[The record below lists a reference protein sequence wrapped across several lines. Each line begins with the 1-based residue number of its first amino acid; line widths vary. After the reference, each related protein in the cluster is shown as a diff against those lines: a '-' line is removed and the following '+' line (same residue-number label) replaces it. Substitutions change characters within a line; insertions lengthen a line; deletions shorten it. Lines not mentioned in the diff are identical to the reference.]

1 MNQSF
6 GCRIVL
12 ALLSIAAA
20 VSPVRAADKPVFLY
34 SQYFNAPGE
43 NRYSADGN
51 YSQVLEAL
59 KKNYAVE
66 VDDKPLNAANLSG
79 TKVVLIANPNDQPH
93 GTNAPPHHISGDDA
107 IELYNWVQRG
117 GGLIL
122 MGNQENHNLETRDV
136 NQFLRLIGLKWA
148 DTYTDAKRIELPADL
163 PILGGLTWAYYTGN
177 QIEITPGHPS
187 NARCLIESKAELPTL
202 TGRRNTEGCLLAIA
216 EVGSGR
222 VVLVTDAG
230 WIANWALN
238 EEGVGGIAIKNQDN
252 LEIFLR
258 LTKWAAHTEE

>member
-1 MNQSF
+1 MNQSS

-12 ALLSIAAA
+12 ALLSITAA
-20 VSPVRAADKPVFLY
+20 VSTVRAADKPVFLY

-43 NRYSADGN
+43 NRYPADGS
-51 YSQVLEAL
+51 YSQVVAAL
-59 KKNYAVE
+59 KESYTVKVNDA
-66 VDDKPLNAANLSG
+66 PLNEKTLAG
-79 TKVVLIANPNDQPH
+79 TSVVLISNPNDKAH
-93 GTNAPPHHISGDDA
+93 GTNAAPHHIQGNDT

-122 MGNQENHNLETRDV
+122 MGNQEHHNLETQDV
-136 NQFLRLIGLKWA
+136 NGFLRLIGLKW
-148 DTYTDAKRIELPADL
+148 TNNSTDAKRFELPDEL

-187 NARCLIESKAELPTL
+187 NARCLIENTEDQPTM
-202 TGRRNTEGCLLAIA
+202 TGRRNTAGCLLAIA
-216 EVGSGR
+216 EVGKGR

-230 WIANWALN
+230 WTANWAFD
-238 EEGVGGIAIKNQDN
+238 EKGVGGVAIKGQDN

-258 LTKWAAHTEE
+258 LTKWAGKLED

>member
-1 MNQSF
+1 M
-6 GCRIVL
+6 
-12 ALLSIAAA
+12 AAA
-20 VSPVRAADKPVFLY
+20 VAPVYAADNPVFLY
-34 SQYFNAPGE
+34 SQYFNASGE
-43 NRYSADGN
+43 NRYSAAGN

-59 KKNYAVE
+59 EKTYFVKVN
-66 VDDKPLNAANLSG
+66 DKQLNAATLSG
-79 TKVVLIANPNDQPH
+79 TKLILIANPNDQPH
-93 GTNAPPHHISGDDA
+93 GTNPPPHHIKGDDA

-136 NQFLRLIGLKWA
+136 NQFLRLMGLKWS
-148 DTYTDAKRIELPADL
+148 DNYTDSKRIELPADF

-187 NARCLIESKAELPTL
+187 NARCLIENTTDQPTL

-216 EVGSGR
+216 EVGKGR

-258 LTKWAAHTEE
+258 LAKWAAHAE